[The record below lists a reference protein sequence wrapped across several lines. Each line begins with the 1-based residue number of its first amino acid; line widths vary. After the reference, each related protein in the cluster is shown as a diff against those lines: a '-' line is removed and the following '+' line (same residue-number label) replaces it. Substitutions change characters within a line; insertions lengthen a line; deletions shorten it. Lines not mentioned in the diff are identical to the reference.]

1 MLSFALIV
9 RLRPL
14 KTHYCRR
21 VGYRNQTSLNSI
33 LPWNPFYAHSTD
45 GFSVY
50 STAVVSTPST
60 LELVN
65 VFSWYLSP
73 LPVSTFEGV
82 LMIVK
87 IFIAALVA
95 FAVSGPMEMDE
106 AAVNAPK
113 IKQNMAIIIA
123 SY

>member
-1 MLSFALIV
+1 M
-9 RLRPL
+9 
-14 KTHYCRR
+14 
-21 VGYRNQTSLNSI
+21 
-33 LPWNPFYAHSTD
+33 
-45 GFSVY
+45 
-50 STAVVSTPST
+50 
-60 LELVN
+60 
-65 VFSWYLSP
+65 
-73 LPVSTFEGV
+73 STFEGV